1 MPTPSTRPV
10 RAYGDGGVYHR
21 DIKSTQ
27 RTFPRTHTKPKPPS
41 GHGFKGD
48 AGDITK
54 LAIKSLAAYFGVPS
68 SYAAVP
74 VTALFSNFGM
84 EGEPPDRRA
93 QILGYKDAAHQ
104 QMMINDA
111 KARGVK

>member
-1 MPTPSTRPV
+1 MPTPAPIRS
-10 RAYGDGGVYHR
+10 YGDGGVYHR
-21 DIKSTQ
+21 DLKSVS
-27 RTFPRTHTKPKPPS
+27 RTFPRTHTKPTPTS

-48 AGDITK
+48 TEEVVK
-54 LAIKSLAAYFGVPS
+54 LAVKSLAAYFGVPS